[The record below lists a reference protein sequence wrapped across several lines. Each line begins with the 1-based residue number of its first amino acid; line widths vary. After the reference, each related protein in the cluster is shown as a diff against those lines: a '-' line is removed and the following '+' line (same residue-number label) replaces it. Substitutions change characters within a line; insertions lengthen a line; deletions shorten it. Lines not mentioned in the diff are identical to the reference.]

1 MDSSAPVDGRRVAVI
16 VTTYNRPDALA
27 WVLAALS
34 KQTRPADQI
43 VIADDGS
50 GHETSDLIKVWKQF
64 YDEHRPQTQLLHA
77 WQPDDGFRAA
87 RARNQA
93 VDLARQEGKPDV
105 LVFLDGDCVVP
116 KDFIKNHLTLLVRGK
131 MVAGGRGLLTQR
143 FTGTLEK
150 LPPSCSEESI
160 DQALKPF
167 SSPYWLWLSK
177 RCDRYFSMQS
187 NVVSFWNGLR
197 DLRGLDDSL
206 VRTCNLSLWR
216 DDYDAV
222 NGFNESFVGWG
233 LEDTDLA
240 VRLIKRGVRVR
251 TGRFATNVFHL
262 WHPERSREQLPQN
275 AELLRASRQS
285 PTIWEKGLR

>member
-1 MDSSAPVDGRRVAVI
+1 MTSGISQSRHRVAVI
-16 VTTYNRPDALA
+16 VTTYNRPRALA

-50 GHETSDLIKVWKQF
+50 GKETGDLIKVWREF
-64 YDEHRPQTQLLHA
+64 YIAHRPQTQLLHA

-93 VDLARQEGKPDV
+93 VDLARREGNPDV
-105 LVFLDGDCVVP
+105 LVFLDGDCVAP
-116 KDFIKNHLTLLVRGK
+116 KAFIKNHLTLLARGK
-131 MVAGGRGLLTQR
+131 MVAGGRGLLTQA
-143 FTGTLEK
+143 FTQSLEK
-150 LPPSCSEESI
+150 VPPLSSEGSI
-160 DQALKPF
+160 DEALRLF
-167 SSPYWLWLSK
+167 GAPYWLWLTR

-187 NVVSFWNGLR
+187 NLASLWNGLR

-222 NGFNESFVGWG
+222 NGFNECFVGWG

-275 AELLRASRQS
+275 AELLLESRQS
-285 PTIWEKGLR
+285 QTI

>member
-1 MDSSAPVDGRRVAVI
+1 M
-16 VTTYNRPDALA
+16 TTYNRPRALA

-50 GHETSDLIKVWKQF
+50 GKETGDLIKVWREF
-64 YDEHRPQTQLLHA
+64 YIAHRPQTQLLHA

-93 VDLARQEGKPDV
+93 VDLARQEGNPDV

-116 KDFIKNHLTLLVRGK
+116 KDFIKNHLTLLAKGK
-131 MVAGGRGLLTQR
+131 MVAGGRGLLTEA
-143 FTGTLEK
+143 FTQSLEK
-150 LPPSCSEESI
+150 VPPSSSEESI
-160 DQALKPF
+160 QEALRLF
-167 SSPYWLWLSK
+167 GAPYWLWLTR
-177 RCDRYFSMQS
+177 RCDRYLSMAS
-187 NVVSFWNGLR
+187 NVGSFWNRLR

-206 VRTCNLSLWR
+206 VRTCNLSVWK

-262 WHPERSREQLPQN
+262 WHPERSRRHFVRN
-275 AELLRASRQS
+275 ADLLRVSRQLQDVS
-285 PTIWEKGLR
+285 SERSH